1 MRRLYGLRG
10 RRSKGRGKGIRARGH
25 ARRRREEGRARV
37 WGSFPF
43 SLARPNSPFPSPF
56 YRLPRRLGTVL
67 SPVLVLVV
75 VVVFQPFT
83 KRPRDEGRKT
93 IVSVPRLGVAL
104 K

>member
-1 MRRLYGLRG
+1 MACVAGVR
-10 RRSKGRGKGIRARGH
+10 KGRGKELGRDATREGGG
-25 ARRRREEGRARV
+25 RREEGRVRV

-43 SLARPNSPFPSPF
+43 SLVRPNSPFPSPF